1 MRKTKIVCTLGPAT
15 DNEDVLRKLML
26 AGMNVARLN
35 FSHGTH
41 EEQKKRMDMVKK
53 LRAELGLPIA
63 ILLDTKGPE
72 IRTRDFEGGKAE
84 LKAGDF
90 FTLTTRDLVGDS
102 TITSITYKD
111 LYKDVQIGTHILID
125 DGLIELQVTSI
136 SGEDILCTVITGG
149 PVSNHKG
156 INVPD
161 VHLNMPYLSEV
172 DQSDILFGIEQDVDF
187 IAASFVRSAKDVLE
201 IRELLNANGGNNIN
215 IISKI
220 ENSEGVNH
228 IDDIIYVSD
237 GIMVARGDMGVEIPC
252 EEVPVIQKMIIN
264 KVYMAG
270 KQVITATQMLDSM
283 MKNPRPTRAEA
294 TDVANAIYDGTSAI
308 MLSGETAAGKYPVE
322 ALKTMTEIAEYTEND
337 IDYEKRFRQLEK
349 IDNPDVTDAISH
361 ATCMTA
367 IDINAA
373 AIVTVTKSGKTARMI
388 SRYRPK
394 CAIIGCTPSEKS
406 YYQMNLSWGVT
417 PLMIQEETDTE
428 ALFNN
433 AMESAEQHGYV
444 QHGDLAVITAGIPL
458 GISGTT
464 NLIRVVVT
472 GHLKK

>member
-1 MRKTKIVCTLGPAT
+1 MA
-15 DNEDVLRKLML
+15 
-26 AGMNVARLN
+26 
-35 FSHGTH
+35 
-41 EEQKKRMDMVKK
+41 EQ
-53 LRAELGLPIA
+53 GCN
-63 ILLDTKGPE
+63 
-72 IRTRDFEGGKAE
+72 
-84 LKAGDF
+84 
-90 FTLTTRDLVGDS
+90 
-102 TITSITYKD
+102 
-111 LYKDVQIGTHILID
+111 
-125 DGLIELQVTSI
+125 
-136 SGEDILCTVITGG
+136 DI
-149 PVSNHKG
+149 K
-156 INVPD
+156 
-161 VHLNMPYLSEV
+161 
-172 DQSDILFGIEQDVDF
+172 
-187 IAASFVRSAKDVLE
+187 
-201 IRELLNANGGNNIN
+201 

-220 ENSEGVNH
+220 ENRQGVDN
-228 IDDIIYVSD
+228 IDEILAVSD
-237 GIMVARGDMGVEIPC
+237 GIMVARGDMGVEIPIR
-252 EEVPVIQKMIIN
+252 EVPAIQKKIIK
-264 KVYMAG
+264 KVYHAE
-270 KQVITATQMLDSM
+270 KVVITATQMLDSM

-349 IDNPDVTDAISH
+349 IDNPDVTD

>member
-283 MKNPRPTRAEA
+283 IKNPRPTRAET
-294 TDVANAIYDGTSAI
+294 TDVANAIYQGTSAI
-308 MLSGETAAGKYPVE
+308 MLSGETAAGKYPIE
-322 ALKTMTEIAEYTEND
+322 ALKTMVKIARRTEADVEYNQQFSVRTKDDTTN
-337 IDYEKRFRQLEK
+337 
-349 IDNPDVTDAISH
+349 VTTAISH

-367 IDINAA
+367 IDLNAK
-373 AIVTVTKSGKTARMI
+373 AIIAVTRSGNTARMV
-388 SRYRPK
+388 SKYRPG
-394 CAIIGCTPSEKS
+394 CQIIACTPDERTWR
-406 YYQMNLSWGVT
+406 QLNMIWGVAPILT
-417 PLMIQEETDTE
+417 KEEYSMEILLLHATE
-428 ALFNN
+428 A
-433 AMESAEQHGYV
+433 AEENGYV
-444 QHGDLAVITAGIPL
+444 KKGDVVVLTVGVPL
-458 GISGTT
+458 GRSGNT
-464 NLIRVVVT
+464 NLLKATVV
-472 GHLKK
+472 GEY